1 MTTNRPIT
9 HQIHLL
15 PNSKPVNI
23 RPYRYTHFQKT
34 KIERQVNEMLSTGL
48 IQLIHSPFSPPVLL
62 VKKKDGSWRFYV
74 DYRALNSATLK
85 DRFPMPTID
94 ELMDELGNASWFSK
108 LDLRQGFH
116 QILMAEHDTAK
127 TIFRTH
133 LGYYEYKV
141 MSFGLCN
148 TPSTFQSAM
157 KELLKPFLHRFVIV
171 FFDDILV
178 YSPCFADHL
187 LLDTEPLL
195 SQGVEVFF
203 RSTTAGVFGS
213 YSFRCWHQTR
223 PREDSGYGPLAHSV
237 LHHHPPWFS
246 RSYGVLPQVHK
257 RVCHHHSP
265 IDYPTPK
272 R

>member
-187 LLDTEPLL
+187 HHLE
-195 SQGVEVFF
+195 EVFDCLTQNHF
-203 RSTTAGVFGS
+203 YLKESKCSFAQQRLEYLGHIVSGAGIKLDPEKI
-213 YSFRCWHQTR
+213 Q
-223 PREDSGYGPLAHSV
+223 AM
-237 LHHHPPWFS
+237 
-246 RSYGVLPQVHK
+246 VH
-257 RVCHHHSP
+257 
-265 IDYPTPK
+265 
-272 R
+272 